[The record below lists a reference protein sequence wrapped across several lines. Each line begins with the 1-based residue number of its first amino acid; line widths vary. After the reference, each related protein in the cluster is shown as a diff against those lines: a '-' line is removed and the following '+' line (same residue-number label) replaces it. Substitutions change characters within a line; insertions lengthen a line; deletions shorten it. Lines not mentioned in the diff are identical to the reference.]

1 MAPDYDNPANDI
13 SGRRR
18 DVDSRRQ
25 RDGYEGGRGGGR
37 FPVINRY
44 AVNKGETPSC
54 GLSGATAI
62 SAPRV
67 AAAVRLGLVTASQT
81 AERAAVGEGLVGL
94 RSPVARPGW
103 VAGTR
108 EVELIPEGT

>member
-1 MAPDYDNPANDI
+1 M
-13 SGRRR
+13 
-18 DVDSRRQ
+18 
-25 RDGYEGGRGGGR
+25 
-37 FPVINRY
+37 
-44 AVNKGETPSC
+44 NKGETPSC

-81 AERAAVGEGLVGL
+81 AERAAIGKGSALL
-94 RSPVARPGW
+94 AGW
-103 VAGTR
+103 LTGWLAATR

>member
-1 MAPDYDNPANDI
+1 M
-13 SGRRR
+13 
-18 DVDSRRQ
+18 
-25 RDGYEGGRGGGR
+25 
-37 FPVINRY
+37 
-44 AVNKGETPSC
+44 NKGETPSC

-81 AERAAVGEGLVGL
+81 AERAAVGEGLVAPL
-94 RSPVARPGW
+94 SRPGW

>member
-1 MAPDYDNPANDI
+1 M
-13 SGRRR
+13 
-18 DVDSRRQ
+18 
-25 RDGYEGGRGGGR
+25 
-37 FPVINRY
+37 
-44 AVNKGETPSC
+44 NKGETPSC

-81 AERAAVGEGLVGL
+81 AERAAVGEGLMGL